1 LIPRFRIAT
10 DAAKPDIRNVSS
22 SEMLAD
28 NHKVPISVKEKSSPM
43 SSFPRTLA
51 DLKPGEDS
59 LVSSSQSF
67 YGSLKEL
74 RKSTLSMPN
83 RLGSIAKDA
92 DFVRD
97 VAAAYKLPVI
107 ANERCGSWYVP
118 PELKAGSA
126 YFKSTDGHT
135 GQWMFSLRRLNLQV
149 FDIIGQHG
157 GCILVD
163 STRRGKTMPDAFS
176 KTVPIWCAVMNRAL
190 FPEEEQFHH
199 SQLSGVELS
208 ASETAQIEGR
218 LDGFLRAFQDL
229 GLDREALK
237 RRLGRPMVLQWVVGH
252 STDALPAVDRNSGKV
267 DSPCHR
273 VILCSASR
281 RVQGA
286 EMLEGGYIQGA
297 GDDSESWSQDMTP
310 QIFWTHKN
318 MLFQAQK
325 DELPDMIRKLTLE
338 EGRFRK
344 PQRAVLIEPTSN
356 IYITSW
362 TENEDGPYSDS
373 DLTINC
379 HSHESATHDA
389 SKRLNLKCGSGKRG
403 SRDLRHKLHDV
414 RVFAASALERN
425 PACRIFISCET
436 GKDLSVGVALI
447 LLCLLYWC
455 DGRCI
460 YECSGTDT
468 TPTSGMAQSFRS
480 CQQIQKI
487 DKGFIRQRLAW
498 ITSSKPDANPSRS
511 TLQSLHAY
519 LMERP

>member
-1 LIPRFRIAT
+1 
-10 DAAKPDIRNVSS
+10 
-22 SEMLAD
+22 
-28 NHKVPISVKEKSSPM
+28 M

-51 DLKPGEDS
+51 DLKAGQDH
-59 LVSSSQSF
+59 LDSSQNF

-74 RKSTLSMPN
+74 RKSTLSIPN
-83 RLGSIAKDA
+83 RLSSIAKDTE
-92 DFVRD
+92 FVRE
-97 VAAAYKLPVI
+97 VAAVYKLPVI

-135 GQWMFSLRRLNLQV
+135 GQWMLSLRRLNLQV
-149 FDIIGQHG
+149 LDIIGQHG

-190 FPEEEQFHH
+190 FPEQQQFHH

-208 ASETAQIEGR
+208 ASEIAQVEGR

-229 GLDREALK
+229 GLDQQALK
-237 RRLGRPMVLQWVVGH
+237 QRLGRPMVLQWVVGH
-252 STDALPAVDRNSGKV
+252 STDALPAVDWRTGEV
-267 DSPCHR
+267 DSPCHKI
-273 VILCSASR
+273 ILCSASR
-281 RVQGA
+281 RVKGA
-286 EMLEGGYIQGA
+286 EMSEGGYIQGA
-297 GDDSESWSQDMTP
+297 GDDNESWSQDMTP
-310 QIFWTHKN
+310 QIFWAHKD
-318 MLFQAQK
+318 MLFRTHES
-325 DELPDMIRKLTLE
+325 ELPDLINNLTLK

-356 IYITSW
+356 LYITSW
-362 TENEDGPYSDS
+362 TENEDCPYSDS
-373 DLTINC
+373 DLAINC
-379 HSHESATHDA
+379 HSHEADTHVA
-389 SKRLNLKCGSGKRG
+389 SKRLNLKCGPGKRG
-403 SRDLRHKLHDV
+403 SKDLRHKLHEV
-414 RVFAASALERN
+414 KVFAASALERN
-425 PACRIFISCET
+425 PGCRIFITCET

-460 YECSGTDT
+460 FECSGSGT
-468 TPTSGMAQSFRS
+468 TPLSGTAQSSRS
-480 CQQIQKI
+480 CRKMQKI

-511 TLQSLHAY
+511 TLQSLHAC